1 MWCYLQDVGTEAATA
16 TCRPCDLATLLTLI
30 ADFCTVG
37 PQTWS
42 VKYFRLTSI
51 WENHSQLDFYFPY
64 GLKPIISFRRGMFGR
79 SSGTKLCFLC
89 FRVSC
94 LCWCW
99 WWWGWW
105 WRRPFCAKHVVHA
118 HATWRCIRSPVSL
131 WANSGELRWLQMT
144 KWQFL
149 KGILITSIQFVELQ
163 PDWKNLKPDRC
174 CAFSQ

>member
-118 HATWRCIRSPVSL
+118 HATWRCIVQCLFEQILVSSVDFKWQSGSSSRESWLPRFSL
-131 WANSGELRWLQMT
+131 WN
-144 KWQFL
+144 
-149 KGILITSIQFVELQ
+149 
-163 PDWKNLKPDRC
+163 
-174 CAFSQ
+174 FSQIERI